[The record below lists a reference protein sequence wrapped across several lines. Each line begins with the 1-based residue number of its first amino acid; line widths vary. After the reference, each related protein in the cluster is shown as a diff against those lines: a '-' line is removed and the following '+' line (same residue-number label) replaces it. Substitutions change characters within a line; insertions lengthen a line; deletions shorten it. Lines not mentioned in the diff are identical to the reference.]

1 MDNQATQQ
9 QPSGAAAIR
18 GAELTTEQRTELM
31 AANPNTQSLAKA
43 NLQGFD
49 GIAEAVSAG
58 VFVSADNFGSDKMRR
73 FQLTGIAT
81 SGDSKRL
88 DDMNGQTV
96 TPRYWYCHTVELAN
110 EQNGEV
116 EVVPRVVL
124 IDADGASYTATSK
137 GIFNSLR
144 VIWDHFGSEQLPDGL
159 KLEVVRQPTR
169 SGYKTLVLKPVI
181 DGPIK

>member
-1 MDNQATQQ
+1 MNTQTTQQ

-18 GAELTTEQRTELM
+18 GAELSQDQRTELM
-31 AANPNTQSLAKA
+31 AANPNLPSLEKS

-81 SGDSKRL
+81 SGDSARL
-88 DDMNGQTV
+88 DDMHGQV
-96 TPRYWYCHTVELAN
+96 ITPRYWYCHTVELAN
-110 EQNGEV
+110 EQNGEI

-124 IDADGASYTATSK
+124 IDADGKSYTATSK
-137 GIFNSLR
+137 GVFNSLR
-144 VIWDHFGSEQLPDGL
+144 VIWDHFGSEALPDGL
-159 KLEVVRQPTR
+159 KLEVVRQATR
-169 SGYKTLVLKPVI
+169 SGYKTLLLKPVI